1 MVSFKA
7 RGMLN
12 TQRQQ
17 QAAER
22 ILEDPGLTNDLTDA
36 QARPLIDWASSV
48 AARIASDTTCSD
60 DDVDM
65 AVGAVRRAVLYV
77 ADAHVDEQDATQLV
91 LLARQKLLRL
101 AADQGQAR
109 LFNQIMDTP
118 GGSLP
123 AGHGSL
129 SAERRGYQGP
139 SKRSLWQAH
148 RRQLRM
154 CLVMRRRPRRR

>member
-1 MVSFKA
+1 
-7 RGMLN
+7 MLN

-22 ILEDPGLTNDLTDA
+22 ILEDAGLTGDLTDT

-60 DDVDM
+60 DEVDM

-77 ADAHVDEQDATQLV
+77 ADAHADEQDVAQLV

-109 LFNQIMDTP
+109 LFNQIMNTP
-118 GGSLP
+118 GSQVPIAYGASLP
-123 AGHGSL
+123 VEL
-129 SAERRGYQGP
+129 SGYQGP
-139 SKRSLWQAH
+139 PKRLLWQAH
-148 RRQLRM
+148 RRQLRVR
-154 CLVMRRRPRRR
+154 LVMRRRPRRR